1 MENATEALY
10 IAAGTLLGVMIISI
24 VVFFFRRVGSLQEQ
38 QDRIMT
44 ADQLAEWNNVYLAYN
59 KKIMYGTDL
68 ISVLNKAQS
77 NNEKYVNGKGFLT
90 GYKYTNS
97 YLINIEFTLNSPL
110 QDTITFYYF
119 DDLNKKQEFAYTSG
133 EGPDNPEDK
142 EIFDLFS
149 AYNITSYTT
158 NNNDE
163 KINKKLS
170 KEGISQSED
179 SIFTNKNATG
189 NTEVYKLLDDNYELN
204 STVGSLM
211 KLANNMK
218 MDVTNDGDNI
228 SQEVIVSPS
237 GVTQTRK
244 GWSHVSWVTCLSD
257 LKSRK
262 FSCTGVE
269 YDTSS
274 EQTGR
279 IIKMTFAELNHK

>member
-38 QDRIMT
+38 QDRMMT
-44 ADQLAEWNNVYLAYN
+44 ADQLAEWNNMYLAYN

-119 DDLNKKQEFAYTSG
+119 DDLDKKQEFAYTSG
-133 EGPDNPEDK
+133 EGPDNPENK
-142 EIFDLFS
+142 KVFNLFS
-149 AYNITSYTT
+149 AYNIASYTT

-163 KINKKLS
+163 KINIELS
-170 KEGISQSED
+170 ENWITQSEN
-179 SIFTNKNATG
+179 SIFTDKDNTG
-189 NTEVYKLLDDNYELN
+189 NIRVYKLLDDNYELN

>member
-10 IAAGTLLGVMIISI
+10 IAAGTLIGVMIISL

-44 ADQLAEWNNVYLAYN
+44 ADQLAEWNNMYLAYN

-133 EGPDNPEDK
+133 DGPDNPENK

-170 KEGISQSED
+170 KEWISQSED
-179 SIFTNKNATG
+179 SIFTNKNSTG

-279 IIKMTFAELNHK
+279 IIKMTFEELNHK

>member
-44 ADQLAEWNNVYLAYN
+44 ADQLAEWNNMYLAYN

-90 GYKYTNS
+90 GYRYTNS
-97 YLINIEFTLNSPL
+97 YLIDIEFTLNSPL

-119 DDLNKKQEFAYTSG
+119 DDLNKKQEFAYSTG
-133 EGPDNPEDK
+133 DGPDNVDNEK
-142 EIFDLFS
+142 ISTLFS
-149 AYNITSYTT
+149 AYNITSYNGSDSINTEIDLNST
-158 NNNDE
+158 NL
-163 KINKKLS
+163 KT
-170 KEGISQSED
+170 QVAD
-179 SIFTNKNATG
+179 SIFGVSPTST
-189 NTEVYKLLDDNYELN
+189 YKLLEGDHTD
-204 STVGSLM
+204 STVKKLLG
-211 KLANNMK
+211 LANNMK

-279 IIKMTFAELNHK
+279 IVKMTFEELKHK

>member
-10 IAAGTLLGVMIISI
+10 IAAGTLIGVMIISL

-38 QDRIMT
+38 QDRIMS
-44 ADQLAEWNNVYLAYN
+44 ADQLAEWNNMYLAYN

-133 EGPDNPEDK
+133 DGPDNPENK

-170 KEGISQSED
+170 KEWISQSED

-279 IIKMTFAELNHK
+279 IIKMTFEELNHK

>member
-10 IAAGTLLGVMIISI
+10 IAAGTLLGVMIISL

-110 QDTITFYYF
+110 QDSITVYYF
-119 DDLNKKQEFAYTSG
+119 DEDNTKKEVAYTTGDKPDGGKKLFNVFGQYNIEGYKNKTINDNYDTRTFLEVRTDNSKFDSG
-133 EGPDNPEDK
+133 TYRLYNIVNNNPEVNGQV
-142 EIFDLFS
+142 E
-149 AYNITSYTT
+149 Y
-158 NNNDE
+158 
-163 KINKKLS
+163 
-170 KEGISQSED
+170 
-179 SIFTNKNATG
+179 
-189 NTEVYKLLDDNYELN
+189 
-204 STVGSLM
+204 LM
-211 KLANNMK
+211 KLSNNMT
-218 MDVTNDGDNI
+218 MDVTNKGNNI
-228 SQEVIVSPS
+228 SRWSEKLPNGTTIVH
-237 GVTQTRK
+237 K
-244 GWSHVSWVTCLSD
+244 GWSHATWVTCLSD

-274 EQTGR
+274 DKTGR
-279 IIKMTFAELNHK
+279 IVKMTFAELNQK

>member
-90 GYKYTNS
+90 GYRYTNS
-97 YLINIEFTLNSPL
+97 YLIDIEFTLNSPL

-133 EGPDNPEDK
+133 EGPDNPENK
-142 EIFDLFS
+142 KVFNLFS
-149 AYNITSYTT
+149 AYNIASYTT

-163 KINKKLS
+163 KINIELS
-170 KEGISQSED
+170 ENWITQSAN
-179 SIFTNKNATG
+179 SIFTDKDNTG
-189 NTEVYKLLDDNYELN
+189 NIIVYKLLDDNHTLN

-262 FSCTGVE
+262 FTCTGVE

-279 IIKMTFAELNHK
+279 ITKMTFAELNHK

>member
-44 ADQLAEWNNVYLAYN
+44 ADQLAEWNNMYLAYN

-90 GYKYTNS
+90 GYRYTNS
-97 YLINIEFTLNSPL
+97 YLINIEFTLNSTL
-110 QDTITFYYF
+110 QDTVTFYY
-119 DDLNKKQEFAYTSG
+119 LNDAAKEFAYVNG
-133 EGPDNPEDK
+133 EGPNEDNSQQLM
-142 EIFDLFS
+142 DLFS
-149 AYNITSYTT
+149 AYNISSYKDPNPI
-158 NNNDE
+158 NNMDNRLVSQVKDSEFKAKDNNGAVVIYRLLNDNYTLNE
-163 KINKKLS
+163 EVGKIMKLS
-170 KEGISQSED
+170 
-179 SIFTNKNATG
+179 
-189 NTEVYKLLDDNYELN
+189 
-204 STVGSLM
+204 
-211 KLANNMK
+211 NNMK
-218 MDVTNDGDNI
+218 MDVTNKGEHI
-228 SQEVIVSPS
+228 SMWTESSPS
-237 GVTQTRK
+237 RPDIIHK
-244 GWSHVSWVTCLSD
+244 GWSHVTWVTCLSD

-262 FSCTGVE
+262 FECTGVE

-279 IIKMTFAELNHK
+279 ITKMTFAELKHK

>member
-44 ADQLAEWNNVYLAYN
+44 ADQLAEWNNMYLAYN

-110 QDTITFYYF
+110 QDSIIVYYF
-119 DDLNKKQEFAYTSG
+119 DEDKTKKEIAYTTGDKPDDGTKLFDIFSLYNI
-133 EGPDNPEDK
+133 EGYKNKTINDNYDAQTNLEVRTDNSKFDNGTYSLYNIVNNNPE
-142 EIFDLFS
+142 
-149 AYNITSYTT
+149 A
-158 NNNDE
+158 
-163 KINKKLS
+163 
-170 KEGISQSED
+170 
-179 SIFTNKNATG
+179 NAQV
-189 NTEVYKLLDDNYELN
+189 EY
-204 STVGSLM
+204 LM
-211 KLANNMK
+211 KLSNNMK
-218 MDVTNDGDNI
+218 MDVSNNNDNI
-228 SQEVIVSPS
+228 SLWTEKLPNNGEI
-237 GVTQTRK
+237 THK
-244 GWSHVSWVTCLSD
+244 GWSRATWVTCLSD

-262 FSCTGVE
+262 FTCTGVE

-279 IIKMTFAELNHK
+279 ITKMTFAELNHK